1 MTMRTVHWI
10 VPSLHCESCAAK
22 IRHTLAEI
30 DGVRLARVDVAR
42 QTIWVEAAGPE
53 AFAYAKR
60 RLAAA
65 GYPCAPASSPARLSP

>member
-1 MTMRTVHWI
+1 MRTVSWM
-10 VPSLHCESCAAK
+10 VPSLHCEGCAGK
-22 IRHTLAEI
+22 IRRTLAHI

-42 QTIWVEAAGPE
+42 QTIWVEAGGPE

-65 GYPCAPASSPARLSP
+65 GYPCTAGQSAPPPAP